1 MTVTSDQASIPA
13 TAEPALVPPAGRFH
27 GAARP
32 LLAVSRLNRSYG
44 ARRAVRNVSFE
55 LHAGV
60 TGLLGP
66 NGAGKS
72 SLLTCLAGIAGW
84 DDGQVQIAGIDLAR
98 HPAAGR
104 RNLGF
109 MPERVAFPA
118 EMRVE
123 EYLRFV
129 CAAKGISRV
138 QRGTAIGAALER
150 TGLADVRGRVIG
162 NLSKGYRQRVGL
174 AQALVGDPPVV
185 ILDEPTA
192 GLDPLSVLEIRDVL
206 SCYARSRAVIV
217 STHNLP
223 DARLMC
229 DRVLVMA
236 GGCVVYDGA
245 PAGMAGRGDGDLK
258 VRVRIRG
265 RAPDVSPV
273 TTPGTRLVHQQASGT
288 DHVLVVEADSEEA
301 LGALVRDLAARWLV
315 VGVEPT
321 TDVLEDAFKR
331 AVVG

>member
-1 MTVTSDQASIPA
+1 MTMTDDQANVPVRA
-13 TAEPALVPPAGRFH
+13 APALVEAAGRPDR
-27 GAARP
+27 AAP
-32 LLAVSRLNRSYG
+32 PPVVVSHLNRSYG
-44 ARRAVRNVSFE
+44 ARRAVRDASFV
-55 LHAGV
+55 LHPGV

-84 DDGQVQIAGIDLAR
+84 DDGQVHIAGIDLAR

-109 MPERVAFPA
+109 MPERVAFPV

-129 CAAKGISRV
+129 AAAKGISRV
-138 QRGTAIGAALER
+138 HRRASVDSALAG
-150 TGLADVRGRVIG
+150 TGLADVRARVIG

-192 GLDPLSVLEIRDVL
+192 GLDPLSVLEIRDLL
-206 SCYARSRAVIV
+206 SRYARTKAVIV
-217 STHNLP
+217 STHHLP

-229 DRVLVMA
+229 DRVLVMS
-236 GGCVVYDGA
+236 GGWVVYDGA
-245 PAGMAGRGDGDLK
+245 PAGMAGRADGDLK
-258 VRVRIRG
+258 VRLRIRG
-265 RAPDVSPV
+265 RVADLCPV
-273 TTPGTRLVHQQASGT
+273 ATPGTRLVHRQDSGD
-288 DHVLVVEADSEEA
+288 DHVLVVEAD
-301 LGALVRDLAARWLV
+301 D
-315 VGVEPT
+315 
-321 TDVLEDAFKR
+321 
-331 AVVG
+331 